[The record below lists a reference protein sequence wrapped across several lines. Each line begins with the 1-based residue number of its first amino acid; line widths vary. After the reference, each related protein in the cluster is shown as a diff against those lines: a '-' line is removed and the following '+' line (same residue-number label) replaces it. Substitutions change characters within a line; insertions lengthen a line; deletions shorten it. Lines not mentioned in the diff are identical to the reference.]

1 MSAGFAFLRPWTA
14 PSAWVGLVASL
25 GLAAHHPTDVALINE
40 SPSLPRGLY
49 VRDFRGQPSPGAI
62 VAMPQPDVARAYL
75 GDRGMPATVLLIKR
89 VAAREGDRVCR
100 TAGRVVT
107 PERTVVASL
116 VDRNGA
122 ALPQWRGCRVLE
134 SGELFLLGDTAESF
148 DSRYFGPVHRRRVT
162 GVYREAVLW

>member
-1 MSAGFAFLRPWTA
+1 MTSPSAVLRPWA
-14 PSAWVGLVASL
+14 ASSVWIGLVVGL
-25 GLAAHHPTDVALINE
+25 GLAAHHPTAVGLINE

-49 VRDFRGQPSPGAI
+49 VRDFHGQPSPGAI
-62 VAMPQPDVARAYL
+62 VAIPQPDVARAYL
-75 GDRGMPATVLLIKR
+75 GDLGMPATVLLIKR

-100 TAGRVVT
+100 TAGQVVT

-134 SGELFLLGDTAESF
+134 VGELFLLGDTAESF
-148 DSRYFGPVHRRRVT
+148 DSRYFGPVDRRQLT

>member
-1 MSAGFAFLRPWTA
+1 MSAPSVFLRRWAA
-14 PSAWVGLVASL
+14 PSAWIGLVAGL
-25 GLAAHHPTDVALINE
+25 GLATHHPAAVALINE

-62 VAMPQPDVARAYL
+62 VAVPQPDAARAYL

-89 VAAREGDRVCR
+89 VAALEGDRVCR

-107 PERTVVASL
+107 LERTVVANR
-116 VDRNGA
+116 VDRNGV

-134 SGELFLLGDTAESF
+134 DGELFLLGDTAESF
-148 DSRYFGPVHRRRVT
+148 DSRYFGPIDRRRLT